1 MGAESVVCI
10 CLSRKGVAVLQT
22 KVLQY
27 RFSNDVQHDMPDIEI

>member
-1 MGAESVVCI
+1 MGVESVVCI

-27 RFSNDVQHDMPDIEI
+27 RLFK